1 LQLFCKLRKAL
12 EKHRAAFARRRSGVR
27 IPSAPLVDPAYLWAI
42 RGKRKAPGVKTRGCY
57 TNYYTNALRK
67 RLFHRRDGAILHV
80 G

>member
-1 LQLFCKLRKAL
+1 MGNTRE
-12 EKHRAAFARRRSGVR
+12 EKSVSVRSKG
-27 IPSAPLVDPAYLWAI
+27 Y
-42 RGKRKAPGVKTRGCY
+42 Y